1 MEAFLIVLFVLLL
14 VVKLAAGFAG
24 LSWLL
29 VCLPIIILLGL
40 WLLSLLVIAA
50 AGVATG
56 LSR

>member
-1 MEAFLIVLFVLLL
+1 MESFLIVLFVLLL
-14 VVKLAAGFAG
+14 VVKLATGFAG

-50 AGVATG
+50 AGAATV

>member
-1 MEAFLIVLFVLLL
+1 METFLIVLFVLLL
-14 VVKLAAGFAG
+14 VVKLATGFAG

-40 WLLSLLVIAA
+40 WLLSLLVIAGA
-50 AGVATG
+50 ATV